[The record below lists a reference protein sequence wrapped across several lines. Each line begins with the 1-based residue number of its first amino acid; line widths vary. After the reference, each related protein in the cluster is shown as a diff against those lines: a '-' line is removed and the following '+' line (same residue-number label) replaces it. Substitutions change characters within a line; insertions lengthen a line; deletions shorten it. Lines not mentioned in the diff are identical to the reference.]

1 MIQNGGPDANPE
13 AMALIR
19 KLPFEFSEAS
29 GAVKKLS
36 GTAAEAA
43 AVRRQWMEEA
53 ASNYRK
59 AAAIA
64 KGGKK

>member
-1 MIQNGGPDANPE
+1 MSA
-13 AMALIR
+13 
-19 KLPFEFSEAS
+19 EFSEAS